1 MPFLRLSISDREPM
15 EPGATM
21 PAPESEAMVIL
32 GNPSGPHTEIAGT
45 AAALRLLANVAG
57 KAAQM
62 ADDWPRNPRA
72 EYPVGARGG
81 DAHRRRGRRVLGVK
95 PETVAVWAK
104 KGELPS
110 IRIGGSWR
118 HPERAVR
125 NLAAARRKGGP
136 R

>member
-1 MPFLRLSISDREPM
+1 MPYLRLSISDREPM

-57 KAAQM
+57 KAAQ
-62 ADDWPRNPRA
+62 
-72 EYPVGARGG
+72 VGARGG
-81 DAHRRRGRRVLGVK
+81 DAHRPRGRRVLGVK

-104 KGELPS
+104 KGGLLS